1 MRFFYGGF
9 VASLL
14 VSCGTHLPES
24 ELQTNRSAAAPER
37 QEGIR
42 QYQGIVHSYDGQVA
56 FDVTVRAGAG
66 VSEEAARRL
75 LSEMVIAEVP
85 EEMAKPIAPRS
96 APSGLDFGA
105 CDTLAAVT
113 LAAAD
118 ESVDVARYAWSW
130 PEDFEPAEMTGVL
143 RVVGSTCDV
152 PEDSGALRW
161 KWKWY
166 GGNLML
172 ERGEACAAV
181 VGGGPAMLIVGS
193 AVPPP
198 WNLIAV
204 AAIAAH
210 DAIIFRRIGERGVRL
225 EFNWSGTIH
234 NIVTRPEG
242 SKPLSGGWSKCSDY
256 VTFCTNDVCMCEDAP
271 DPILC
276 QCQLDGEVDDC

>member
-75 LSEMVIAEVP
+75 LS
-85 EEMAKPIAPRS
+85 
-96 APSGLDFGA
+96 
-105 CDTLAAVT
+105 
-113 LAAAD
+113 
-118 ESVDVARYAWSW
+118 
-130 PEDFEPAEMTGVL
+130 
-143 RVVGSTCDV
+143 
-152 PEDSGALRW
+152 
-161 KWKWY
+161 
-166 GGNLML
+166 
-172 ERGEACAAV
+172 
-181 VGGGPAMLIVGS
+181 
-193 AVPPP
+193 
-198 WNLIAV
+198 
-204 AAIAAH
+204 
-210 DAIIFRRIGERGVRL
+210 
-225 EFNWSGTIH
+225 
-234 NIVTRPEG
+234 IVTRPEG